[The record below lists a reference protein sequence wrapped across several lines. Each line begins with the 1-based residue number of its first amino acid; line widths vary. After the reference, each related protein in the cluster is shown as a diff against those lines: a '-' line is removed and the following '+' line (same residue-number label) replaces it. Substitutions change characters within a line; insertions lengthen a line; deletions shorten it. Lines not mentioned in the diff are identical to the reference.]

1 MEIEKRIQK
10 LREKVMNREFLLAL
24 FLFATSISLVFGFSL
39 LWWYDAVRICED
51 NVAVRICELA
61 LFAAM
66 AVFSGCSLYSYV
78 RKLRR

>member
-1 MEIEKRIQK
+1 
-10 LREKVMNREFLLAL
+10 MNREFLLAL

-51 NVAVRICELA
+51 NIAVRISELA

-66 AVFSGCSLYSYV
+66 AVFSGCCLHTYLQ
-78 RKLRR
+78 RLKRWK

>member
-1 MEIEKRIQK
+1 MGEG
-10 LREKVMNREFLLAL
+10 MNREFLLAL

-51 NVAVRICELA
+51 NIAVRISELA

-66 AVFSGCSLYSYV
+66 AVFSGCCLHAYLQ
-78 RKLRR
+78 KLKR